1 MKKLF
6 TSAAALSLT
15 AVPGLA
21 SENDWSQLDQEV
33 EALTSS
39 LQDQDGLHIGGWI
52 RARWDFS
59 GDLETDLVNIDGDT
73 QTQSLNGASV
83 PQVRL
88 ILDGETGGYGYF
100 VQYELSSQRELTDP
114 SLPGDKLLDA
124 SIDFPIGET
133 IRGTVGQFKPPIV
146 RSALLSRKDIF
157 FLDKSTNGIAWSGR
171 DQGVMVEGEFDA
183 LGWWLT
189 LMNGSDG
196 AFEDLFISGRVDFD
210 LMGEGVG
217 NVEGAYGG
225 GDNPSVTAG
234 VSAFSDGFSDDGEG
248 FGADVYASTNIYSFG
263 AELVD
268 YGDSG
273 YFSQA
278 AGIATIGLTP
288 VDTGLGGATPWA
300 ISGTYMLTPDTWEVG
315 ARYQDLDNDDDERL
329 IEIAVNHYL
338 QGHDLK
344 WQVQYTNFS
353 TDAAGED
360 DADVISGGIVL
371 AF

>member
-1 MKKLF
+1 MKKLV

-15 AVPGLA
+15 AVPGVA

-39 LQDQDGLHIGGWI
+39 LQDDEGMHLGGWV

-59 GDLETDLVNIDGDT
+59 GDVEADLVNIDGDT
-73 QTQSLNGASV
+73 ETQELNGASV
-83 PQVRL
+83 PDVRL

-100 VQYELSSQRELTDP
+100 VQYEAASSV
-114 SLPGDKLLDA
+114 LLDA
-124 SIDFPIGET
+124 SVDFPIGET

-146 RSALLSRKDIF
+146 RSALLSSKDIF
-157 FLDKSTNGIAWSGR
+157 FMDKSVNGFAWTGR
-171 DQGVMVEGEFDA
+171 DQGVMIEGEFDA

-189 LMNGSDG
+189 VMNGSDG
-196 AFEDLFISGRVDFD
+196 SFEDLFISGRVDFD

-225 GDNPSVTAG
+225 SDNPSVTAG
-234 VSAFSDGFSDDGEG
+234 LSAFNDGFSDDGEG
-248 FGADVYASTNIYSFG
+248 FGLDVYAATNIYSFG
-263 AELVD
+263 GELID

-273 YFSQA
+273 YSSQL
-278 AGIATIGLTP
+278 AGISTISTTAI
-288 VDTGLGGATPWA
+288 VTGLGGATPWA

-344 WQVQYTNFS
+344 WQVQYSNFS
-353 TDAAGED
+353 TDGAGEE
-360 DADVISGGIVL
+360 DADIISGGIVL